1 MFRKHL
7 ETTETLRN
15 EVRRDLEHFDAEFAS
30 GDGAVTNHAVDT
42 CRAVESAASGD
53 DNMIWLM
60 ICAGKLRGKVPV
72 LHSTQ
77 TKRTRTVSDRN
88 DMREVEKQSNIV

>member
-53 DNMIWLM
+53 DDDDDMIND
-60 ICAGKLRGKVPV
+60 LRWKTERQGP
-72 LHSTQ
+72 SFT
-77 TKRTRTVSDRN
+77 
-88 DMREVEKQSNIV
+88 